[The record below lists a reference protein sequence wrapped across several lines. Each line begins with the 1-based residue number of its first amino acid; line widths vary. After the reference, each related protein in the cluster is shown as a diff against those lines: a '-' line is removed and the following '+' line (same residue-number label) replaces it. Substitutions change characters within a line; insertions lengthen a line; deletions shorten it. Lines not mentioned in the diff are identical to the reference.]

1 MITIDII
8 LTMFIIKIFYA
19 KITKNILL
27 ILKNSMCFYYKKYYL
42 CRLK

>member
-27 ILKNSMCFYYKKYYL
+27 ILKNTMCFYYKKIL
-42 CRLK
+42 PL